1 MLSLIKALVKVAK
14 SSIDLVKFKGN
25 LMIRLIMIC
34 LWLVILMLSILFVSI
49 NSQFVVV
56 HYYFGQ
62 VNTYFP
68 LLLFLFLL
76 SGVVLSVFIYFP
88 LWVRGKNKQRQLYVK
103 IKELQQEIINLRNIP
118 IKDVD

>member
-1 MLSLIKALVKVAK
+1 MTLLRLVLGSVF
-14 SSIDLVKFKGN
+14 LVKFKGN
-25 LMIRLIMIC
+25 MMIRLIMIC

-76 SGVVLSVFIYFP
+76 SGVALSLFIYFP
-88 LWVRGKNKQRQLYVK
+88 LWIRGKNKQRQLYLK
-103 IKELQQEIINLRNIP
+103 IKDLQQEIINLRNIP

>member
-1 MLSLIKALVKVAK
+1 MTLFRLVLASVL
-14 SSIDLVKFKGN
+14 LVEFKGN
-25 LMIRLIMIC
+25 KMIRLIMIFF
-34 LWLVILMLSILFVSI
+34 WLVVLMLSILFVSI

-62 VNTYFP
+62 VKTYFP

-76 SGVVLSVFIYFP
+76 SGVVLSMFIYFP
-88 LWVRGKNKQRQLYVK
+88 LWMRGKNKQRQLYLK
-103 IKELQQEIINLRNIP
+103 IKDLQQEIINLRNIP